1 MAADMESNKKLSPIV
16 TELFLRW
23 RKLNIS
29 FIFISQSSFNV
40 PRTLRLNVTHYCIMK
55 IPNKRELQQ
64 IYNNLSDIDFKD
76 FTKLYED
83 YTKE

>member
-1 MAADMESNKKLSPIV
+1 M
-16 TELFLRW
+16 
-23 RKLNIS
+23 
-29 FIFISQSSFNV
+29 

-83 YTKE
+83 YTKEQYSFLGNNTNKEKGRKSSYNEKI